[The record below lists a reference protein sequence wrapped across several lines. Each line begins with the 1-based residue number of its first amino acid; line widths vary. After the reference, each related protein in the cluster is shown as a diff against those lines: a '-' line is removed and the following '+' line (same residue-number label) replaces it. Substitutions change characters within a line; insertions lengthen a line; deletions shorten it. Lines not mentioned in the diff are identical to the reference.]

1 MVDKLTHLKQLEAES
16 IHIIREVAAEFD
28 NPVMLYSIGKDSAV
42 MLHLA
47 RKAFFPGKLPFPVMH
62 VDTRWKFQEMYTFRD
77 KMVEELGLDL
87 ITHVNPDGVAQGIN
101 PFTHGSAK
109 HTDIMKTEGLKQ
121 ALDKHGFDAAFG
133 GARRDEEKSRAKER
147 VYSFRDSKH
156 RWDPKNQRPE
166 LWNVYNGNVNKG
178 ESIRVFP
185 LSNWTELDIW
195 QYIYLE
201 GIPIVPLYFAAER
214 DVIEKNGTLIM
225 IDDDRILEHLSD
237 EDKARIVK
245 KKVRFRTLGC
255 YPLTG
260 AVESEAET
268 LTDIIQEM
276 LLTRT
281 SERQGRVIDHD
292 GAGSMEDKNVRV
304 ISKGLSPMSHQSDL
318 ISEDILAYLGQH
330 ERKEMLRFLTCG
342 NVDDGKSTLIG
353 RLLHDSKMIY
363 EDHLEA
369 ITRDSKKSGTTGDDI
384 DLALLVDGLQAERE
398 QGITIDVA
406 YRYFSTAKRKFIIA
420 DTPGHEQYTRN
431 MATGAST
438 CDLAIILIDARY
450 GVQTQTRRHSFIAS
464 LLGIK
469 HIVVAVNKMD
479 INGFDQSVFEQI
491 KADYLKF
498 AEGIAFKPSTMAFV
512 PMSALKGDNVVNKSE
527 RSPWY
532 TGQSLMEIL
541 ETVEIANDRNYT
553 DLRFPVQYVNRPNLN
568 FRGFAGT
575 LASGVVHKGDEVVVL
590 PSGKSSRVKSI
601 VTFDGELEHAGP
613 GQAVTLT
620 MEDEIDISRG
630 DLLVHADNVPQVAD
644 AFDAMLVWMAEEPML
659 PGKKYDI
666 KRATSYV
673 PGSITSIVHRVD
685 VNTLAE
691 GPASSLQL
699 NEIGRVKVSLDAA
712 IALDGYDSN
721 RTTGAFIV
729 IDRLTNGTVAAGM
742 IIAPPVNHGSAT
754 HHGKLAHVATEERA
768 QRFGQQPATVL
779 FSGLSGAGKSTLAY
793 AVERKLFDMGRA
805 VFVLDGQNLRHDLN
819 KGLPQDRTGRTENW
833 RRAAH
838 VARQFNEAGLLT
850 LAAFVAPDAEGR
862 EQAKALIGADR
873 LLTVYVQASPL
884 VCAERDPQGLYA
896 AGGDNIPGESFPY
909 DVPLNADLVIDTQ
922 ALSLED
928 SVKQVLELLRQRGAI

>member
-1 MVDKLTHLKQLEAES
+1 
-16 IHIIREVAAEFD
+16 
-28 NPVMLYSIGKDSAV
+28 
-42 MLHLA
+42 
-47 RKAFFPGKLPFPVMH
+47 
-62 VDTRWKFQEMYTFRD
+62 
-77 KMVEELGLDL
+77 
-87 ITHVNPDGVAQGIN
+87 
-101 PFTHGSAK
+101 
-109 HTDIMKTEGLKQ
+109 
-121 ALDKHGFDAAFG
+121 
-133 GARRDEEKSRAKER
+133 
-147 VYSFRDSKH
+147 
-156 RWDPKNQRPE
+156 
-166 LWNVYNGNVNKG
+166 
-178 ESIRVFP
+178 
-185 LSNWTELDIW
+185 
-195 QYIYLE
+195 
-201 GIPIVPLYFAAER
+201 
-214 DVIEKNGTLIM
+214 
-225 IDDDRILEHLSD
+225 
-237 EDKARIVK
+237 
-245 KKVRFRTLGC
+245 
-255 YPLTG
+255 
-260 AVESEAET
+260 
-268 LTDIIQEM
+268 
-276 LLTRT
+276 
-281 SERQGRVIDHD
+281 
-292 GAGSMEDKNVRV
+292 
-304 ISKGLSPMSHQSDL
+304 MSHQSDL

-369 ITRDSKKSGTTGDDI
+369 ITRDSKKVGTTGDDI

-479 INGFDQSVFEQI
+479 INGFDQSIFEQI

-498 AEGIAFKPSTMAFV
+498 ADGIAFKPSTMAFV

-575 LASGVVHKGDEVVVL
+575 LASGIVHKGDEVVVL

-630 DLLVHADNVPQVAD
+630 DLLVHADNMPQVTD

-712 IALDGYDSN
+712 VALDGYASN

-729 IDRLTNGTVAAGM
+729 IDRLTNGTVA
-742 IIAPPVNHGSAT
+742 
-754 HHGKLAHVATEERA
+754 TEERA
-768 QRFGQQPATVL
+768 QRFGQQPAPVL

-819 KGLPQDRTGRTENW
+819 KGLPQDRVGRTENW

-862 EQAKALIGADR
+862 EQAKALIGAER

-922 ALSLED
+922 ALSLEG